1 MPDYTLLD
9 KSSALEYIFYPR
21 ETGSPCPAFAFDLM
35 VPVEENVSVSCR
47 FFNGNP
53 EWPWILF
60 FHGNGEVVSD
70 YDEISPF
77 YFKRK
82 INLVVAD
89 YRGYGMSGG
98 TPTITDMLGDAHHVY
113 EAVKKELAGRGLKD
127 KVWIMGRSLGSLSAM
142 ELAYH
147 YQESLPGMIIE
158 SGFISIVRIL
168 NHLDVP
174 IDGLDLSG
182 IDRECLSRA
191 QTITLPTLIIHG
203 EYDNLVPYS
212 EAEDIYNTIKSEDK
226 QLLMIPAAD
235 HNDVMFV
242 GLQEY
247 FKAIRAFMD
256 RTGAGTE
263 AGG

>member
-1 MPDYTLLD
+1 MPDYTPLD
-9 KSSALEYIFYPR
+9 NSSAIGYIFYPR
-21 ETGSPCPAFAFDLM
+21 DTHSPCPAFGFDLM
-35 VPVEENVSVSCR
+35 VPVGDDVSISCR
-47 FFNGNP
+47 FFKGNP

-89 YRGYGMSGG
+89 YRGYGKSGG
-98 TPTITDMLGDAHHVY
+98 IPTVSDMLGDAHLVY
-113 EAVKKELAGRGLKD
+113 EAVRKELAAKGLKD
-127 KVWIMGRSLGSLSAM
+127 KLWIMGRSLGSLSAL
-142 ELAYH
+142 ELAYR
-147 YQESLPGMIIE
+147 YREALPGIIIE
-158 SGFISIVRIL
+158 SGFLSIVRII
-168 NHLDVP
+168 NRLDVP
-174 IDGLDLSG
+174 IDGLDLSK
-182 IDRECLSRA
+182 IDEECLAMAR
-191 QTITLPTLIIHG
+191 TISLPTLIIHG
-203 EYDNLVPYS
+203 EYDNLVPFT
-212 EAEDIYNTIKSEDK
+212 EAEDLYNNITSQDK

-256 RTGAGTE
+256 RTDPGAE
-263 AGG
+263 